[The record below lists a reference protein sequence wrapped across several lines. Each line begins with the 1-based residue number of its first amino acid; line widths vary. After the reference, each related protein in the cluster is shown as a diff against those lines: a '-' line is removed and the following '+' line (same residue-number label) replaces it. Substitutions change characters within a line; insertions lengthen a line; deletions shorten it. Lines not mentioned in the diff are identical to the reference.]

1 MKQIILYDS
10 ATGNTEYLAK
20 ALSHA
25 LPNVPCGPV
34 GSLDCSKAELV
45 YLGFWTDKGTCSD
58 RLRAVLPSLAGKQIF
73 LFGTAGFG
81 ADQAYFSQIIRRL
94 EGELPQNCTV
104 IGWYMCPGR
113 MGEGVSRRYEAM
125 LQDPVSAGPAEL
137 LLKNFDAVRTRPD
150 AVSYTHLDL
159 GLVLGLELAGQLLQV
174 ISGEL
179 HVLGDAA
186 LLLHLVDELLKV
198 LLAHLHD
205 HVGVHLDKAAVAVP
219 GPAGVVGLLGL
230 SLIHI

>member
-104 IGWYMCPGR
+104 IGWYMCP
-113 MGEGVSRRYEAM
+113 
-125 LQDPVSAGPAEL
+125 
-137 LLKNFDAVRTRPD
+137 
-150 AVSYTHLDL
+150 
-159 GLVLGLELAGQLLQV
+159 
-174 ISGEL
+174 
-179 HVLGDAA
+179 
-186 LLLHLVDELLKV
+186 
-198 LLAHLHD
+198 
-205 HVGVHLDKAAVAVP
+205 
-219 GPAGVVGLLGL
+219 
-230 SLIHI
+230 

>member
-25 LPNVPCGPV
+25 LPNFPCGPV

-113 MGEGVSRRYEAM
+113 MGEGVRRRYEAM
-125 LQDPVSAGPAEL
+125 LQDPVSAGQAEL

-150 AVSYTHLDL
+150 
-159 GLVLGLELAGQLLQV
+159 ER
-174 ISGEL
+174 
-179 HVLGDAA
+179 DAQA
-186 LLLHLVDELLKV
+186 LL
-198 LLAHLHD
+198 
-205 HVGVHLDKAAVAVP
+205 AA
-219 GPAGVVGLLGL
+219 AGL
-230 SLIHI
+230 

>member
-94 EGELPQNCTV
+94 TDGPDNVIIATLSVDSRNC
-104 IGWYMCPGR
+104 IAIPGCIQQHF
-113 MGEGVSRRYEAM
+113 
-125 LQDPVSAGPAEL
+125 L
-137 LLKNFDAVRTRPD
+137 TCC
-150 AVSYTHLDL
+150 
-159 GLVLGLELAGQLLQV
+159 
-174 ISGEL
+174 
-179 HVLGDAA
+179 
-186 LLLHLVDELLKV
+186 
-198 LLAHLHD
+198 
-205 HVGVHLDKAAVAVP
+205 
-219 GPAGVVGLLGL
+219 
-230 SLIHI
+230 

>member
-1 MKQIILYDS
+1 MKQIILHDS

-113 MGEGVSRRYEAM
+113 MGEGVRRRYEAM
-125 LQDPVSAGPAEL
+125 LQDPVSAGQAEL

-150 AVSYTHLDL
+150 
-159 GLVLGLELAGQLLQV
+159 ER
-174 ISGEL
+174 
-179 HVLGDAA
+179 DAQA
-186 LLLHLVDELLKV
+186 LL
-198 LLAHLHD
+198 
-205 HVGVHLDKAAVAVP
+205 AA
-219 GPAGVVGLLGL
+219 AGL
-230 SLIHI
+230 